1 MPGEEPD
8 ESKLTKS
15 GASPLMGVAV
25 ATAVGL
31 PSGMVVVVVVVVV
44 TGGSVVVV
52 VVGVGTS

>member
-31 PSGMVVVVVVVVV
+31 PSGMVVVVVVVD
-44 TGGSVVVV
+44 VVVV
-52 VVGVGTS
+52 DVVDVVGVGTS